1 MSEDL
6 LSILI
11 VDYNTPEMLARCLDS
26 IARHLH
32 GVAKEVVVVDNG
44 SRQDRVLTI
53 DEARWGFARRIRL
66 PVNVGFGKGNN
77 AGAAECRGDVLL
89 LLNPDTELTG
99 GSLGEAVDR
108 FRETAGTE
116 LWGFRLLWLDG
127 SFQNSFSTEIRCGD
141 YLLSYSLLAKL
152 ARFVTR
158 IRAHKFGNVVPVL
171 PTEVGIVYGAAMM
184 MRMGD
189 FRRLGGFDP
198 SYHLYFEDVDLCD
211 RFRSQLGG
219 RIVYHPEVSI
229 VHHVRST
236 SGGAAAPPSREYL
249 TSKYLYGRRKCGRAA
264 VAAMIVLD
272 GLAGVA
278 RQVRALAGRR
288 GSRSTP

>member
-26 IARHLH
+26 IGRHLD
-32 GVAKEVVVVDNG
+32 GVRKEVVVVDNG
-44 SRQDRVLTI
+44 SQQDRVLII
-53 DEARWGFARRIRL
+53 DEARWGFARSIRL
-66 PVNVGFGKGNN
+66 PGNVGFGKGNN
-77 AGAAECRGDVLL
+77 AGVAECRGDVLL
-89 LLNPDTELTG
+89 LLNPDTELTD
-99 GSLGEAVDR
+99 GSLDVALGR
-108 FRETAGTE
+108 FRETAGAE
-116 LWGFRLLWLDG
+116 LWGFRLLWPDG

-141 YLLSYSLLAKL
+141 YLLSYSLLARL
-152 ARFVTR
+152 ARFVPR
-158 IRAHKFGNVVPVL
+158 IGAHKYGNVAPSV
-171 PTEVGIVYGAAMM
+171 PTEVGVVYGAAMM
-184 MRMGD
+184 MRTED

-219 RIVYHPEVSI
+219 HIVYHPEVSI
-229 VHHVRST
+229 VHYVRST

-249 TSKYLYGRRKCGRAA
+249 TSKYLYGRRKCGPAFVA
-264 VAAMIVLD
+264 VMAVLD
-272 GLAGVA
+272 RLAGVA
-278 RQVRALAGRR
+278 RRVLALARRR